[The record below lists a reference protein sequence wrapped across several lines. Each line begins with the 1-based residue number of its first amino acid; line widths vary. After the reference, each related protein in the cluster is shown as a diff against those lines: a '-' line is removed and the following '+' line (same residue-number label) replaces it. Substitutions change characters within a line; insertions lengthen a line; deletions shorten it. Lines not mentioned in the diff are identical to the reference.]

1 MEKVTGIFDE
11 RTRHLLGGA
20 GKAPDQDNHPLPW
33 KVVAQNASPPLLFGL
48 LFADGRRTS
57 FAYSDL
63 RELRS
68 PDAGRIELGLLGMA
82 KYVVTLEGRHLH
94 ELLKLFESH
103 QVSRVQESDP
113 RETDRPEKAPEIVK
127 ISITELVD

>member
-1 MEKVTGIFDE
+1 MENVTNIFDE

-20 GKAPDQDNHPLPW
+20 GKTPDQDNHELPW

-48 LFADGRRTS
+48 HFADGKRAS

-68 PDAGRIELGLLGMA
+68 PDVGRIDLCLLGMA
-82 KYVVTLEGRHLH
+82 KYVVTIEGRHLH
-94 ELLKLFESH
+94 DLLKLFESH
-103 QVSRVQESDP
+103 QVLRVQESDP
-113 RETDRPEKAPEIVK
+113 RETDRPEKAPEIIK
-127 ISITELVD
+127 ITINELID